1 MLKQSWMRVRR
12 ALMNKPFQFQIH
24 DGFLPP
30 YEVKLIHLIQL
41 IQQRLIIVES
51 DVLVQGWNKLCCR
64 GFPEDKS

>member
-12 ALMNKPFQFQIH
+12 ALTNKPFRIN

-30 YEVKLIHLIQL
+30 YEVKLIHSIQL
-41 IQQRLIIVES
+41 IQWRLIIVES

-64 GFPEDKS
+64 GIPEDKS

>member
-12 ALMNKPFQFQIH
+12 ALMNKPFQIS
-24 DGFLPP
+24 DGFLPS

-41 IQQRLIIVES
+41 IQRRLIIVES

-64 GFPEDKS
+64 GIPEDKN